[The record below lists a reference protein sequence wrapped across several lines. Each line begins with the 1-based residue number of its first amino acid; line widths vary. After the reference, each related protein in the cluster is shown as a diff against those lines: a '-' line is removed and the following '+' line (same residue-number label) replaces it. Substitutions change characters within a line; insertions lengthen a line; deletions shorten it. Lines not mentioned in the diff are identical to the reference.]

1 MQKNHDFWTF
11 QFNYQSFIN
20 HVSTSVFPGTLMTWN
35 CLRNWEKPKSCASFV
50 CRQQHGVETQTSNSF
65 IGWRSQKRRFWVD
78 VKTLLA
84 TYTNTYCINVY
95 IYTQIIVLNL
105 NIYIYIH
112 IHLWIYVYIIY
123 DYICVS
129 NVSMYLLTDLKPA
142 QRGSDTSLTLRSFSQ
157 FCYGVVILG
166 LHPACTLARV

>member
-1 MQKNHDFWTF
+1 
-11 QFNYQSFIN
+11 
-20 HVSTSVFPGTLMTWN
+20 MTWN
-35 CLRNWEKPKSCASFV
+35 CLRNWEKPKSGASFV

-84 TYTNTYCINVY
+84 TYTNTYCINVCIY
-95 IYTQIIVLNL
+95 IHKLLFWIW
-105 NIYIYIH
+105 IYIYIH
-112 IHLWIYVYIIY
+112 THPFVNLCVY
-123 DYICVS
+123 YIWWLYMCIS
-129 NVSMYLLTDLKPA
+129 NVSMYLLKDLKPP
-142 QRGSDTSLTLRSFSQ
+142 QRGSDKSLTLRSFSQ

>member
-11 QFNYQSFIN
+11 EFDYQSFIN

-84 TYTNTYCINVY
+84 TYTSTYCINVY
-95 IYTQIIVLNL
+95 IYIYTNYCFEFE
-105 NIYIYIH
+105 YIYIH
-112 IHLWIYVYIIY
+112 THPFVNLCLYYIWLYMCIKCIYVPSHRPQTCPTWKWHIF
-123 DYICVS
+123 
-129 NVSMYLLTDLKPA
+129 NPK
-142 QRGSDTSLTLRSFSQ
+142 
-157 FCYGVVILG
+157 VILSVLLWRRDSRLTPG
-166 LHPACTLARV
+166 MHLG

>member
-105 NIYIYIH
+105 NIYIYTYTSICEFMC
-112 IHLWIYVYIIY
+112 ILYMIIYVYQ
-123 DYICVS
+123 
-129 NVSMYLLTDLKPA
+129 MYLCT
-142 QRGSDTSLTLRSFSQ
+142 FSQ
-157 FCYGVVILG
+157 TSNLPNVEVTHL
-166 LHPACTLARV
+166 